1 MQNGCLATDIK
12 KNQLIA
18 QPNLK
23 MTKEKQSEAL
33 KQNATTSNRM
43 DTT

>member
-1 MQNGCLATDIK
+1 MKKNKILELHAEWLSSNGYK

-23 MTKEKQSEAL
+23 MTKEK
-33 KQNATTSNRM
+33 
-43 DTT
+43 